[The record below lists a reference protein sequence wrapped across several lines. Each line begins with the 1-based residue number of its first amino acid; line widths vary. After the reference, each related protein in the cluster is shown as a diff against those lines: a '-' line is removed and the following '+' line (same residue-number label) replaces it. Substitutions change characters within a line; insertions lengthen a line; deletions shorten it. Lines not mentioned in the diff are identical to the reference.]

1 MGKYKLV
8 EAVPVGYIADGT
20 TEIELTDKHSEAAP
34 CKVTVNN
41 CPTGIKII
49 KVDAKTEKPLTGAGF
64 SIKVKDGL
72 GFETLTFTKQADGKY
87 IFDKDGKDTVLMV
100 DNNGEVII
108 LGMPLGAVW
117 IEESVVPAGYF
128 PVTARKAE
136 VTKDTLALKPL
147 EIKIP
152 NSKSVKLGLDNDW
165 WELPAMIT
173 GALLLLGGAA
183 FLVIKRRKK
192 LGGSEE

>member
-1 MGKYKLV
+1 M
-8 EAVPVGYIADGT
+8 
-20 TEIELTDKHSEAAP
+20 
-34 CKVTVNN
+34 
-41 CPTGIKII
+41 
-49 KVDAKTEKPLTGAGF
+49 DAKTEKPLTGAGF

-152 NSKSVKLGLDNDW
+152 NSKSVKLGLNNDW
-165 WELPAMIT
+165 WEIPAMV
-173 GALLLLGGAA
+173 AVAVAMLGGAVY
-183 FLVIKRRKK
+183 LYIRNKRRK
-192 LGGSEE
+192 

>member
-1 MGKYKLV
+1 
-8 EAVPVGYIADGT
+8 
-20 TEIELTDKHSEAAP
+20 
-34 CKVTVNN
+34 
-41 CPTGIKII
+41 
-49 KVDAKTEKPLTGAGF
+49 
-64 SIKVKDGL
+64 
-72 GFETLTFTKQADGKY
+72 
-87 IFDKDGKDTVLMV
+87 MV

-117 IEESVVPAGYF
+117 IEESVVPSGYF

-136 VTKDTLALKPL
+136 VTKDTSALKPL

>member
-1 MGKYKLV
+1 M
-8 EAVPVGYIADGT
+8 ESVPTGYIAEDS
-20 TEIELTDKHSEAAP
+20 ISFELTSAHGMSKP
-34 CKVTVNN
+34 LNLTINN
-41 CPTGIKII
+41 CPTGIKLI
-49 KVDAKTEKPLTGAGF
+49 KLDSDTNKPLTGAGF

-72 GFETLTFTKQADGKY
+72 GFATLTFTKQADGKY

-136 VTKDTLALKPL
+136 ITKDTSALKPL

-165 WELPAMIT
+165 WEIPAMIA
-173 GALLLLGGAA
+173 GAVLLLGGAVV
-183 FLVIKRRKK
+183 LYVRRKNK
-192 LGGSEE
+192 